1 MTDPPVLF
9 IHGFPFD
16 HTMWRHQ
23 LAALARWR
31 CLAPDLRG
39 AGTSG
44 GDDPADAYS
53 MATYAADLIRQL
65 DDQRIETVVV
75 CGLSMGGYIAFELLR
90 QVPTRI
96 RAVMLC
102 NTKAA
107 ADTPE
112 AKRGRE
118 GMAAK
123 ADTEGARGIAAEL
136 VPKLLA
142 RATRE
147 RRPEVVHEVTEL
159 IERQPVPG
167 IVGALRALR
176 ERPDSTPLLGQI
188 RIPVLVVAGEDDQ
201 ITPAAGMQEMA
212 GAIPNAE
219 FRVIPDAGH
228 LTPLEQARAFNAA
241 ITDFLTKL
249 G

>member
-1 MTDPPVLF
+1 MTDRPILF

-16 HTMWRHQ
+16 HSMWRHQ
-23 LAALARWR
+23 LTALSRWR
-31 CLAPDLRG
+31 CIAPDLLG

-44 GDDPADAYS
+44 GLAVSDDYS
-53 MATYAADLIRQL
+53 MAAYARDLIRQL
-65 DDQRIETVVV
+65 DDQRIEQVVV

-90 QVPTRI
+90 QVPTRVHA
-96 RAVMLC
+96 AVLC
-102 NTKAA
+102 NTKAP

-112 AKRGRE
+112 ARRGRDA
-118 GMAAK
+118 MAAK
-123 ADTEGARGIAAEL
+123 AEREGARGIAAEL

-147 RRPEVVHEVTEL
+147 RRPAVVREVTEM
-159 IERQPVPG
+159 IVRQPVSG

-176 ERPDSTPLLGQI
+176 ERPDSAPLLARI
-188 RIPVLVVAGEDDQ
+188 RIPVLVIAGEDDE
-201 ITPAAGMQEMA
+201 ITPAAGMQEIA

-219 FRVIPDAGH
+219 FLVIPDAGH
-228 LTPLEQARAFNAA
+228 LTPLEQPRAFNAA
-241 ITDFLTKL
+241 TKDFLTKL